1 MPFYN
6 ALAMLNKKKT
16 RRVAL
21 GSRVSFEGLPQ
32 IQPVFLLQT
41 MVAVSQAL
49 NNSAVHAEALAR
61 GLVLDGQR
69 RLNGLRQ
76 AAPHLP
82 SSLEQILE
90 LARSNGRGDDDL
102 SIEERAIQAIL
113 EVCLGLVLEWLS
125 PRPHRSHPSAS
136 TASSKLLS
144 SIDVLFLSNP
154 LSLILPPRARSCPI
168 LQS

>member
-6 ALAMLNKKKT
+6 ALAMLNKRKT
-16 RRVAL
+16 RLVSL

-32 IQPVFLLQT
+32 IQPVFLLQI

-49 NNSAVHAEALAR
+49 NDSAGHAEALAR
-61 GLVLDGQR
+61 GLVVDGQR

-76 AAPHLP
+76 AAPHLAL
-82 SSLEQILE
+82 SLEQVLK
-90 LARSNGRGDDDL
+90 LARFNSRGDDDL
-102 SIEERAIQAIL
+102 SVEEKAVQALL

-125 PRPHRSHPSAS
+125 PRAPRSHPSAS
-136 TASSKLLS
+136 TASSKLFS
-144 SIDVLFLSNP
+144 SIDVVFLSNP
-154 LSLILPPRARSCPI
+154 LPLILPPRARSCPI